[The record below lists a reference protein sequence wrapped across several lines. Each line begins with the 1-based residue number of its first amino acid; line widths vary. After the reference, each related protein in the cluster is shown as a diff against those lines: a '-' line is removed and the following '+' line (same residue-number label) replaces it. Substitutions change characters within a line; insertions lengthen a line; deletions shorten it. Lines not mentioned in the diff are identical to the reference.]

1 MAIKVKSNKKQRWR
15 IPRGLGAHS
24 ILDSVK
30 LVTRLNSRPPHCPD
44 AGKTAL
50 ENGRSAFFIS
60 FSIFFSLPENL
71 GYFQVLTRHRGPQAF
86 WQQEPVLWKIFPRT
100 GVGGQFW
107 DDSSALHLLCILF
120 LLLLPKLHLRS
131 SSVRLERLGTLGP
144 GDCGQTDST
153 SYSLGGDL
161 NLRSLLD
168 P

>member
-1 MAIKVKSNKKQRWR
+1 MKQIWNITQDFTMAIKVKSNKKQRWR

-30 LVTRLNSRPPHCPD
+30 LVTCLNSRPPHCPD

-86 WQQEPVLWKIFPRT
+86 WQQEPVLWKIFPQT
-100 GVGGQFW
+100 KGVQAIGRGCIYRWSFAGLPA
-107 DDSSALHLLCILF
+107 SHLLLYCPVPGIGD
-120 LLLLPKLHLRS
+120 PWLRLWS
-131 SSVRLERLGTLGP
+131 EYNR
-144 GDCGQTDST
+144 
-153 SYSLGGDL
+153 
-161 NLRSLLD
+161 
-168 P
+168 